1 MTPIYRREAVPPG
14 AVLTGPAIVEQ
25 LDTTIVIEPGCR
37 AEADRA
43 GNLIVAVDGARGT

>member
-1 MTPIYRREAVPPG
+1 MSEIDPITLAV
-14 AVLTGPAIVEQ
+14 IEQ

-43 GNLIVAVDGARGT
+43 GNLIVAVDASSEEPDR